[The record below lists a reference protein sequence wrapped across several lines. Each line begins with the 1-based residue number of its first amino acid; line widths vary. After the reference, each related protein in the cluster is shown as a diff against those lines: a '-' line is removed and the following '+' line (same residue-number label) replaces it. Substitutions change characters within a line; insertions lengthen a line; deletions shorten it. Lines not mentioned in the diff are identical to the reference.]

1 MSLMSKNKRIIIMC
15 GGRGSRMG
23 RLTSDLPK
31 PLVEINNKPI
41 ITYKIE
47 NYIKQGFDNITL
59 ALGYKKNK
67 VINLVDSFP
76 EKIRSKINFSFAG
89 ESVGILE
96 RLYVALKDHNYPTII
111 TYGDTITN
119 INLNQLYNHHIE
131 SDNKAT
137 IVVASIMNPFGLV
150 EYSQSNKV
158 TVFKEKP
165 LLNYFIGYFVINS
178 EFIKK
183 LKKETICLPDGTGV
197 VTIFHN
203 LIKEK
208 KLGSYFYDGEK
219 ITFNTPSELEL
230 AKKKIINFYTSKE
243 V

>member
-1 MSLMSKNKRIIIMC
+1 MC

-23 RLTSDLPK
+23 DITSDLPK

-41 ITYKIE
+41 LAYKIE
-47 NYIKQGFDNITL
+47 NYINQGFDNITL

-67 VINLVDSFP
+67 VKKLIDSYP
-76 EKIRSKINFSFAG
+76 ERIKSKVNFSFAG

-96 RLYVALKDHNYPTII
+96 RLYVALKDYNAPALV

-119 INLNQLYNHHIE
+119 INLNQLYNHHVD

-150 EYSQSNKV
+150 EYSQNNKV
-158 TVFKEKP
+158 TIFKEKP

-178 EFIKK
+178 SSIKK
-183 LKKETICLPDGTGV
+183 LKKKTIILPDGQGIVAT
-197 VTIFHN
+197 FHN
-203 LIKEK
+203 FIKQN